1 MAGVRTLR
9 RIQIGRES
17 TAGTAVAATT
27 YWRGQGT
34 IEDTL
39 STQFPLEDV
48 GILGGVNRSYIDAVG
63 GKLEMDDTPATYEQL
78 PYILESG
85 IASQSPAQ
93 DGAGTLYIYTY
104 TVPTTSQGTWRTHT
118 IEGGDD
124 QQEEEM
130 AYCFVPEF
138 NLKGKAASEALM
150 VSATWEGRQVAPST
164 FTGSLSIPAVEDIPF
179 RRGRLYIDGTG
190 TFPAT
195 TQRANTFLEMDLK
208 VDTGLR
214 SVPTADGELYFSF
227 VKRIEPEIV
236 LDITFE
242 HDSIAT
248 AEKAAWRAGTA
259 RSVRL
264 DFTGTAGTGT
274 TYSTKRLI
282 IDLMGKYEKIE
293 KLDEMD
299 GNDIVKA
306 TLRCRYDLTGAS
318 AGRFI
323 IVSLLSSLP

>member
-1 MAGVRTLR
+1 MAGIKRLR

-27 YWRGQGT
+27 FWRGEGT

-39 STQFPLEDV
+39 STQFPAEDV
-48 GILGGVNRSYIDAVG
+48 GIITGLDRTYIDALG
-63 GKLEMDDTPATYEQL
+63 AKLEFEDTPATYEQL

-85 IASQSPAQ
+85 IAAQTPAQ

-104 TVPTTSQGTWRTHT
+104 TIPTTSQGTWRTHT

-130 AYCFVPEF
+130 EYAFVPEF

-150 VSATWEGRQVAPST
+150 VSATWEGRQVAAST

-179 RRGRLYIDGTG
+179 RRGRLYIDAVT

-195 TQRANTFLEMDLK
+195 TLRSNTFLEMELK

-214 SVPTADGELYFSF
+214 SVPTADGNLYFSF

-248 AEKAAWRAGTA
+248 AEKAAWRAGTP

-264 DFTGTAGTGT
+264 DWTGTAGTGT

-282 IDLMGKYEKIE
+282 IDLVGKYEKFE
-293 KLDEMD
+293 ALDEMD
-299 GNDIVKA
+299 GNDVVKA
-306 TLRCRYDLTGAS
+306 TLRCRYNSTAAS

-323 IVSLLSSLP
+323 VVSLLSSLP